1 MTLIPIFLSF
11 YLNILTSFHL
21 YIYISL
27 PLSMRSYHNKVVWI
41 TGASSG
47 IGEAM
52 AREFANQGAILVL
65 AARNVE
71 KLNQLRDTLPNGE
84 IHTVVSLDL
93 TDLSKVDAV
102 VSSVIN
108 QVGRVDV
115 LVNNGGIS
123 QRSLV
128 GETPLEVDRKIMEVN
143 FFGAVGLTKAL
154 LPALRETHGQIIVIS
169 SISGKFGFFLRSAY
183 AASKHALHGFFES
196 LALEEEAHG
205 IDVTIVCP
213 GKINTP
219 ISISALNA
227 QGERHNKMDHNL
239 ETGMSA
245 EECARQIV
253 RAARKNK
260 PEVLIGNKE
269 ILAVYLKRFVPS
281 IFRKIIRKQKAT

>member
-1 MTLIPIFLSF
+1 
-11 YLNILTSFHL
+11 
-21 YIYISL
+21 
-27 PLSMRSYHNKVVWI
+27 MRSYHNKVVWI

-65 AARNVE
+65 AARNVQ
-71 KLNQLRDTLPNGE
+71 KLNEIKDTLPNAE
-84 IHTVVSLDL
+84 VHTVISLDL
-93 TDLSKVDAV
+93 TNLSNVDAL
-102 VSSVIN
+102 VSSVID

-154 LPALRETHGQIIVIS
+154 LPSLREGKGQIIVIS

-196 LALEEEAHG
+196 LALEEASHG
-205 IDVTIVCP
+205 ITVTMVCP

-219 ISISALNA
+219 ISMSALNA
-227 QGERHNKMDHNL
+227 QGETHNEMDHNQ

-245 EECARQIV
+245 EVCARQIV
-253 RAARKNK
+253 RAASKNK

-269 ILAVYLKRFVPS
+269 IIAVYLKRFVPC
-281 IFRKIIRKQKAT
+281 IFRRVIAKQKAT

>member
-1 MTLIPIFLSF
+1 
-11 YLNILTSFHL
+11 
-21 YIYISL
+21 
-27 PLSMRSYHNKVVWI
+27 MRSYHNKVVWI

-65 AARNVE
+65 AARNVQ
-71 KLNQLRDTLPNGE
+71 KLNEIKDTLPNAE
-84 IHTVVSLDL
+84 VHTVISLDL
-93 TDLSKVDAV
+93 TDLSNVDAL
-102 VSSVIN
+102 VSSVID

-154 LPALRETHGQIIVIS
+154 LPALRASAGQIIVIS

-196 LALEEEAHG
+196 LALEEASRG
-205 IDVTIVCP
+205 ITVTMVCP

-219 ISISALNA
+219 ISMSALNA
-227 QGERHNKMDHNL
+227 QGETHNQMDHNQ
-239 ETGMSA
+239 ETGMPA
-245 EECARQIV
+245 EVCARQIV
-253 RAARKNK
+253 RAASKNK

-269 ILAVYLKRFVPS
+269 IIAVYLKRFVPG
-281 IFRKIIRKQKAT
+281 IFRRVIAKQKAT

>member
-1 MTLIPIFLSF
+1 
-11 YLNILTSFHL
+11 
-21 YIYISL
+21 
-27 PLSMRSYHNKVVWI
+27 
-41 TGASSG
+41 
-47 IGEAM
+47 M

-65 AARNVE
+65 AARNME
-71 KLNQLRDTLPNGE
+71 KLNQLRDTLPNAE

-102 VSSVIN
+102 VSSVIDR
-108 QVGRVDV
+108 VGRVDV

-128 GETPLEVDRKIMEVN
+128 GETPIEVDRKIMEVN

>member
-1 MTLIPIFLSF
+1 
-11 YLNILTSFHL
+11 
-21 YIYISL
+21 
-27 PLSMRSYHNKVVWI
+27 MRSYHNKVVWI

-71 KLNQLRDTLPNGE
+71 KLNQLRDNLPNAE

-93 TDLSKVDAV
+93 TDLSNVDAL
-102 VSSVIN
+102 VSSVLD

-128 GETPLEVDRKIMEVN
+128 GETPIEVDRKIMEVN

-154 LPALRETHGQIIVIS
+154 LPALRETKGQIIVIS

-196 LALEEEAHG
+196 LALEEESNG
-205 IDVTIVCP
+205 ITVTMVCP

-227 QGERHNKMDHNL
+227 NGEQHGTMDHNQ

-245 EECARQIV
+245 EECARQII
-253 RAARKNK
+253 RAARNNK

>member
-1 MTLIPIFLSF
+1 
-11 YLNILTSFHL
+11 
-21 YIYISL
+21 
-27 PLSMRSYHNKVVWI
+27 MRSYHNKVVWI

-71 KLNQLRDTLPNGE
+71 KLNQLRDTLPNAE
-84 IHTVVSLDL
+84 IHTVISLDL
-93 TDLSKVDAV
+93 TDLSKVDAL
-102 VSSVIN
+102 VSSVID